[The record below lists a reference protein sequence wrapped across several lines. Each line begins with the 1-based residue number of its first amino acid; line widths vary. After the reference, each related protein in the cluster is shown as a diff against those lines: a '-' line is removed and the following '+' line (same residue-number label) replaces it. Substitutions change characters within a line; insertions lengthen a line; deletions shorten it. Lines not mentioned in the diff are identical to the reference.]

1 MKKITLWLFALFTCW
16 QMTAQTGTIV
26 VGVNDGTPNTTTGY
40 PSPMQDYY
48 KTGRVQFLYTASEL
62 LGAGL
67 VAGNITEIGW
77 VVTSN
82 NTSTLQENYTIS
94 MKSTASTVLTTTFE
108 SGATLVYGPTNFTPS
123 ATGNVM
129 FTLTT
134 PFVWDGTSNV
144 IVEVCAGLA
153 TGAFTENVSCANS
166 TTTGIKSVY
175 FRSDSATTPCTTATG
190 TTSTDRPLLVA
201 TGNVASCLAPLNL
214 VSANVTAFT
223 ADISWDATSSTPLIG
238 YEYVVSTSNVAPTG
252 AGTPTTNTFASLSSL
267 LPQTTYYVFVRSNC
281 TVSDFSAWNGP
292 ISFTT
297 ACAPITTLP
306 HLEPFNTFLPI
317 CWTEADNGD
326 LTAGPA
332 TMGTGSWLVD
342 GLGNVGTTGAIR
354 VTLDGAIDNDW
365 VVSPEFTIPAT
376 GYELKFTAAA
386 TQGGLTVAPTTAWE
400 SDDSVEVLVTS
411 TGMTNWVPLYTYIDT
426 NVPSNVGSLNVLD
439 LDAYATQT
447 VRFAFRA
454 VEGAANGAAVVDFS
468 VDNLEVRL
476 SPTCPDQTGL
486 VVSGV
491 TSTGANTSWDDM
503 SGTGAVGY
511 QYAIT
516 TSATPPASGT
526 PIATTFYIASGLLP
540 QTVYYLH
547 VRSECAGSI
556 FGNWA
561 TTSFTTACSPI
572 VALPWNE
579 GFETVATGTNIFPQC
594 WGYSNTLSDWNI
606 ETFPVANTGV
616 NSLGR
621 TWSTNGW
628 AFTPMFTLTAGTS
641 YRFSYYVRTQ
651 DAIVGYDVTV
661 GVGNSQNSAAMTTTV
676 STVTAYQGPAWVK
689 VNHEFTPLTNGD
701 YSFGVHVVA
710 PGAPNG
716 INFDDFKL
724 ELSPT
729 CPDQTGLVVA
739 NITSS
744 GADTS
749 WDDMS
754 ATGAVGYQYAI
765 TTSATPPASGT
776 PIAAT
781 FYIASGLLPQTVYYL
796 HVRSECAGSTY
807 GNWAT
812 TTFTTACVPVV
823 TLPWNEGFET
833 VATGTNIFPQ
843 CWGYSN
849 TLSDWNIETFPVANT
864 GVNSLG
870 RTWSTNGWAFTPMFT
885 LAAGTSYTF
894 SYYVRTQ
901 DTTVGYDV
909 TVGVGTSQSSVAM
922 TNTLSTVVG
931 YQGPTWTLVNLEFT
945 PTVSGDYSFGVHVVA
960 PVAPNGINFDDFELK
975 LTPAC
980 PAPIASVSN
989 VTSATANISWAAVA
1003 SATLGYEYV
1012 LDNVATDPA
1021 GSGTPIMTITYP
1033 ASGLTA
1039 STVYYFHIRSVCSAG
1054 TYSAWSTIS
1063 FTTLA
1068 TPPANDNCA
1077 TATVLTPG
1085 PLYTS
1090 NPVATTN
1097 VGATNSNPP
1106 APGCASFAGGDVW
1119 FSVVVPASGNISLE
1133 TITGTV
1139 TDTGLAVYSGTCAGL
1154 TLIDCDDDSATNVGS
1169 NSLIELIGRTP
1180 GETLYVNAWEYG
1192 NNSFGTFSVTAYDAA
1207 LSAVSFDTTS
1217 FVAYPNPVKDVLNLS
1232 YKTVIN
1238 NVRVVNLLGQEV
1250 LNSRTNSNDIQVN
1263 MSALTAGAYIV
1274 NITVEDTVHTIKI
1287 IKE

>member
-1 MKKITLWLFALFTCW
+1 MKKITMWLFLLIGFISYS
-16 QMTAQTGTIV
+16 QINISQ
-26 VGVNDGTPNTTTGY
+26 DFPTTTTPAGW
-40 PSPMQDYY
+40 
-48 KTGRVQFLYTASEL
+48 G
-62 LGAGL
+62 LGG
-67 VAGNITEIGW
+67 G
-77 VVTSN
+77 S
-82 NTSTLQENYTIS
+82 
-94 MKSTASTVLTTTFE
+94 LTTTQSCASASWRFN
-108 SGATLVYGPTNFTPS
+108 VYGS
-123 ATGNVM
+123 
-129 FTLTT
+129 
-134 PFVWDGTSNV
+134 S
-144 IVEVCAGLA
+144 
-153 TGAFTENVSCANS
+153 S
-166 TTTGIKSVY
+166 TTTNTLSSETFVSTGEQLNVSFDYKVVDWSAATV
-175 FRSDSATTPCTTATG
+175 ATTPYNG
-190 TTSTDRPLLVA
+190 TIIVE
-201 TGNVASCLAPLNL
+201 
-214 VSANVTAFT
+214 
-223 ADISWDATSSTPLIG
+223 TSSDNGVSYGNP
-238 YEYVVSTSNVAPTG
+238 VVAVNNGNHTVANTCATKSVIIPGSNVPGGANTKIRIKCNFGTSGDYYVYLDNVVITQAAAPTC
-252 AGTPTTNTFASLSSL
+252 AGTPAPGNTIFPSPICAGASATLSLQNYTPGAGVTYQWYKDAVAILSATSVTYVIPSVTTTNSYYCEVTCAGNTTASSTVVVGPTVLNAPTTVETFA
-267 LPQTTYYVFVRSNC
+267 
-281 TVSDFSAWNGP
+281 
-292 ISFTT
+292 
-297 ACAPITTLP
+297 
-306 HLEPFNTFLPI
+306 TFLPT
-317 CWTEADNGD
+317 CWLFGDNGD
-326 LTAGPA
+326 LTTGPA
-332 TMGTGSWLVD
+332 TYGTNGWKNDGFANVGSTGSIAY
-342 GLGNVGTTGAIR
+342 NHYTTGA
-354 VTLDGAIDNDW
+354 NDW
-365 VVSPEFTIPAT
+365 IVSPVINIPAT
-376 GYELKFTAAA
+376 GYELKFDASL
-386 TQGGLTVAPTTAWE
+386 TQWNGTGAPTTAW
-400 SDDSVEVLVTS
+400 DAGDVVEVLISS
-411 TGMTNWVPLYTYIDT
+411 TGLNNWTPIYTIDSA
-426 NVPSNVGSLNVLD
+426 NSPAAAGSSIAVD
-439 LDAYATQT
+439 LDTYATQNIRIAYR
-447 VRFAFRA
+447 V
-454 VEGAANGAAVVDFS
+454 VSGATDGGDDTDIFI
-468 VDNLEVRL
+468 DNFQIRL

-486 VVSGV
+486 VVS
-491 TSTGANTSWDDM
+491 
-503 SGTGAVGY
+503 
-511 QYAIT
+511 
-516 TSATPPASGT
+516 
-526 PIATTFYIASGLLP
+526 
-540 QTVYYLH
+540 
-547 VRSECAGSI
+547 
-556 FGNWA
+556 
-561 TTSFTTACSPI
+561 
-572 VALPWNE
+572 
-579 GFETVATGTNIFPQC
+579 
-594 WGYSNTLSDWNI
+594 
-606 ETFPVANTGV
+606 
-616 NSLGR
+616 
-621 TWSTNGW
+621 
-628 AFTPMFTLTAGTS
+628 
-641 YRFSYYVRTQ
+641 
-651 DAIVGYDVTV
+651 
-661 GVGNSQNSAAMTTTV
+661 
-676 STVTAYQGPAWVK
+676 
-689 VNHEFTPLTNGD
+689 
-701 YSFGVHVVA
+701 
-710 PGAPNG
+710 
-716 INFDDFKL
+716 
-724 ELSPT
+724 
-729 CPDQTGLVVA
+729 

-754 ATGAVGYQYAI
+754 ANGSVGYQYAV

-776 PIAAT
+776 PTTSTFYIASGLTSQTLHYLHVRSECASSTFGNWASIPFTTACSPVTSFIQNFDAVTTPALPTCWSKAFSGASTFATVTTATTNASAPNGVNMYNDNSGAAANIMLVTPTLSNLSAGTHRLKFKARNNSATQDLEIGVLTDPADATTFTLVQAVDITTTFQSYVVNFDTFTAPGAAIALRRLSTSTFTNVYVDDVVWEAMPTCPDQTGLVVGNITSSGADTSWDDLSGSGVTGYEYAVTTSATPPASGTPTTAT
-781 FYIASGLLPQTVYYL
+781 FYIASGLAPQTVHYL
-796 HVRSECAGSTY
+796 HVRTDCGAGSY
-807 GNWAT
+807 GIWISIPFT
-812 TTFTTACVPVV
+812 TTCVPLVA
-823 TLPWNEGFET
+823 LPWTENFDALT
-833 VATGTNIFPQ
+833 PGTNVFPT
-843 CWGYSN
+843 CWNYSN
-849 TLSDWNIETFPVANT
+849 TTNT
-864 GVNSLG
+864 WSISTTPTAFSGANSLR
-870 RTWSTNGWAFTPMFT
+870 RTWSTDGWAFTPMFT

-1180 GETLYVNAWEYG
+1180 GETLYVNAWEFG